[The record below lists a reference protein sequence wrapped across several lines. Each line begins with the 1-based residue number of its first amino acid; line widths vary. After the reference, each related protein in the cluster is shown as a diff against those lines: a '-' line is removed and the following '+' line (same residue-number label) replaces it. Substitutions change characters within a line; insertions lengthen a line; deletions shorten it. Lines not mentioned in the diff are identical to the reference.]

1 MGHWKDLSKHSEQAA
16 VYSPQD
22 PEPCFTH
29 GAVYLQSFL
38 LHAEGFVFFKE
49 LFPEPVGKG
58 TSCKAIRP
66 ESDFQRLTWWKE
78 SQLLQVFLLYPHVPC
93 HVHAH
98 TLNTYINGLFF
109 FFK

>member
-38 LHAEGFVFFKE
+38 LDAEGFVFFKE
-49 LFPEPVGKG
+49 LFPEPVGKELPEKPFDLSLIFRDSHG
-58 TSCKAIRP
+58 GRKVNSCKFSSYIHM
-66 ESDFQRLTWWKE
+66 
-78 SQLLQVFLLYPHVPC
+78 YPVMYTPTH
-93 HVHAH
+93 
-98 TLNTYINGLFF
+98 
-109 FFK
+109 